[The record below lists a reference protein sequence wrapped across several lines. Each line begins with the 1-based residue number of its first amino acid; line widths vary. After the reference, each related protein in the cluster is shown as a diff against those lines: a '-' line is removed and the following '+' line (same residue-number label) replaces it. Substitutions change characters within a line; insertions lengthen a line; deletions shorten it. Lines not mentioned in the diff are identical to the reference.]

1 MKPLLM
7 NDVRATRRWSRTS
20 AGAAGLIVGC
30 GLLAVRPLLA
40 QTAATAIA
48 PSSAAQWLALLA
60 NTISVTE
67 GLAFIF
73 GAYQFW
79 MGRRE
84 RNAADVEAA
93 KRAIIDSNYQAWQV
107 INSAQGKG
115 GSGGRIEGLAA
126 LLRNGVS
133 LAGICLDDAWLEGI
147 ELPKATLTR
156 ASLQRTNFARANLAE
171 AYLEGANFRGADLLA
186 ANLAG
191 ASLNKA
197 DLTGAR
203 LSAANLD
210 GADLNDVIGW
220 AEIASISH
228 ASIEGVRR
236 PPEGFVAWA
245 RKNGAVDSGAPAVPE
260 DARPAESREFRAL

>member
-1 MKPLLM
+1 
-7 NDVRATRRWSRTS
+7 V

-40 QTAATAIA
+40 QATAAAGAPTA
-48 PSSAAQWLALLA
+48 AAQWLALLA

-67 GLAFIF
+67 GLAFVF

-147 ELPKATLTR
+147 ELPRATLTR
-156 ASLQRTNFARANLAE
+156 ASLQRTNLARANLAE
-171 AYLEGANFRGADLLA
+171 ANLEGANFHAADLLA
-186 ANLAG
+186 ANLTG

-197 DLTGAR
+197 DFTGAR
-203 LSAANLD
+203 LSAANLE
-210 GADLNDVIGW
+210 GADLNGVTGW

-245 RKNGAVDSGAPAVPE
+245 RRNGAVDSETPRIQADLHPE
-260 DARPAESREFRAL
+260 ESREFRAL

>member
-1 MKPLLM
+1 L
-7 NDVRATRRWSRTS
+7 NRASV
-20 AGAAGLIVGC
+20 GAAGLIVGC
-30 GLLAVRPLLA
+30 CLAAARPLFA
-40 QTAATAIA
+40 QATVAVAPTA
-48 PSSAAQWLALLA
+48 AAQWLALLA

-84 RNAADVEAA
+84 RNAADAEAA
-93 KRAIIDSNYQAWQV
+93 ARAIIDSNYQAWQV

-133 LAGICLDDAWLEGI
+133 LAGICLDDAWLERV

-156 ASLQRTNFARANLAE
+156 ASMQRTNLEQANLAG
-171 AYLEGANFRGADLLA
+171 ANLEGANFRGADLLA
-186 ANLAG
+186 ANLTG
-191 ASLNKA
+191 ASLKRA

-203 LSAANLD
+203 LSAATLD
-210 GADLNDVIGW
+210 GADLTDVIGW
-220 AEIASISH
+220 SEIASIGH
-228 ASIEGVRR
+228 ASIEGVVR
-236 PPEGFVAWA
+236 PPQGFIDWA
-245 RKNGAVDSGAPAVPE
+245 RANGAVDKVTLAVREEGGPE
-260 DARPAESREFRAL
+260 YSREFRSL

>member
-1 MKPLLM
+1 MVR
-7 NDVRATRRWSRTS
+7 DGVRATRRWSRSS
-20 AGAAGLIVGC
+20 AGTAGLIVGC

-40 QTAATAIA
+40 QTVTAVA
-48 PSSAAQWLALLA
+48 PTVAMQWLALLA
-60 NTISVTE
+60 NAVNVTE

-93 KRAIIDSNYQAWQV
+93 RRAIIDSNYQAWQV

-171 AYLEGANFRGADLLA
+171 ANLEGANFHGADLLA
-186 ANLAG
+186 ANLSG
-191 ASLNKA
+191 ASLKKA
-197 DLTGAR
+197 NLTGVR
-203 LSAANLD
+203 LSAANLE
-210 GADLNDVIGW
+210 GADLTDVTGW

-228 ASIEGVRR
+228 ASIEGVTR
-236 PPEGFVAWA
+236 PPEGFLAWA
-245 RKNGAVDSGAPAVPE
+245 RSQGAVDSKTPAVPE
-260 DARPAESREFRAL
+260 DKRPAESREFRAL